1 MLSDKDA
8 YNIAKIYEQIENEL
22 IADMM
27 KNLSRHRAEETK
39 EGYDWEQWQ
48 VLQLQALEEYKR
60 KNLAKYKPKSLAV
73 RVRQA
78 ITKAN
83 EVGGADA
90 EKKILNMIKRGAD
103 IKRQGSDNFFRI
115 NEARVNALIDA
126 VNNDLGKAEYALLRQ
141 ANDEYRKIIYKTQL
155 QASTGAITYE
165 KAVDNATKDFLTAGI
180 QCVQYRNGAR
190 HQISS
195 YAEMAIRTS
204 MKRAYMQGEGTK
216 RQEWGV
222 HTVIVNHRN
231 HACSKCLP
239 FVGKVLVDDVY
250 SGGTALEAMQM
261 KVPLLSSAMDAGL
274 FHPNCKDGLSTY
286 FDGISDK
293 PQPVTG
299 QEKAYA
305 EAYEDVETDANVAE
319 RKIQAFERLAQ
330 YALDPAD
337 QRMYKA
343 RANEWRERKENLG
356 TEMKEITK
364 AENETKPLTDAE
376 KEALEWYVSGD
387 GMWINQYL
395 RGRGDFGQLSS
406 TEEMLLESLTTATN
420 KPLEPYDKLFR
431 SVDARAIFGNL
442 SEDDLYNL
450 QRHLM
455 YGDKAYDK
463 GAYSQSIKQKMEA
476 ILNRTVG
483 KEITEKGFM
492 STTASKEVA
501 EMFGDFTG
509 ADNPVVIEFDTKG
522 KKLKGVNLDFLDMED
537 NPQVERLLARDTK
550 YKVNS
555 ITVETDAN
563 GGRYIKI
570 NAEILGQG
578 EEVAK
583 AVAETIE
590 EQTTQTEK
598 PAFREFIPAKT
609 KKEAEEFAKNF
620 ADDINLGGVS
630 LENINKIN
638 EQLNTL
644 TQKYPINKLEH
655 IETGGRGIMSA
666 NYRGLNIQGKK
677 LGKTLND
684 EELNYKLSK
693 AMAEAT
699 IRQWENKYAG
709 AKMPPHVVKIIEQQ
723 RRKTLYDRWGVQ
735 SKYEDHV
742 KAVVTHEYGH
752 ILSDQYFGMINGERA
767 NPNISLNWSIKGMND
782 RWKEVYNKALE
793 SGDIFKISE
802 YASKNVR
809 EFFAECFAMREMG
822 DTLPDY
828 IETLMKEVLDNGI
841 MQ

>member
-204 MKRAYMQGEGTK
+204 MKRAYMQGEGAK

-293 PQPVTG
+293 PQPMTK
-299 QEKAYA
+299 QEIAFA
-305 EAYEDVETDANVAE
+305 EAYEDVETDVNVAE
-319 RKIQAFERLAQ
+319 RKMQAFTRLAE

-337 QRMYKA
+337 KRMYTA
-343 RANEWRERKENLG
+343 
-356 TEMKEITK
+356 K
-364 AENETKPLTDAE
+364 AEEWKA
-376 KEALEWYVSGD
+376 KYEALLNTRESMPGDITAKIPPVQRPTIREPIKLDYTSKWQGLIEVPDDWIQLEEDTDWSGGKYYMVKEPTKRFEIPWDSLAKSTQTPFRWNNPSRYGKPFLIQKKDISGMLARTELGRWSEQQFKGLIDDGYEFQYRVSFWKYHTPYELYFFKKDGKLYTVLNDVDRIRAVTPESVKAVKKRQDKVSNMLWDKKVHFRDLTQRQGD
-387 GMWINQYL
+387 NWVKAMQEFHTAVEADLPISWVTEEEYDALESPALL
-395 RGRGDFGQLSS
+395 RGFALNSHLRGDITSGGLTARQMAEQL
-406 TEEMLLESLTTATN
+406 ATGG
-420 KPLEPYDKLFR
+420 
-431 SVDARAIFGNL
+431 VGNCFP
-442 SEDDLYNL
+442 S
-450 QRHLM
+450 RGV
-455 YGDKAYDK
+455 YGDCIAYLSDNEKLAYQYATGYSSSDHGFIAEFKLKKDAK
-463 GAYSQSIKQKMEA
+463 GITYTEA
-476 ILNRTVG
+476 KELFEALNRT
-483 KEITEKGFM
+483 EL
-492 STTASKEVA
+492 TA
-501 EMFGDFTG
+501 G
-509 ADNPVVIEFDTKG
+509 ADPYFST
-522 KKLKGVNLDFLDMED
+522 
-537 NPQVERLLARDTK
+537 
-550 YKVNS
+550 
-555 ITVETDAN
+555 
-563 GGRYIKI
+563 
-570 NAEILGQG
+570 
-578 EEVAK
+578 
-583 AVAETIE
+583 
-590 EQTTQTEK
+590 
-598 PAFREFIPAKT
+598 
-609 KKEAEEFAKNF
+609 
-620 ADDINLGGVS
+620 
-630 LENINKIN
+630 
-638 EQLNTL
+638 
-644 TQKYPINKLEH
+644 
-655 IETGGRGIMSA
+655 
-666 NYRGLNIQGKK
+666 
-677 LGKTLND
+677 
-684 EELNYKLSK
+684 
-693 AMAEAT
+693 
-699 IRQWENKYAG
+699 
-709 AKMPPHVVKIIEQQ
+709 QQ
-723 RRKTLYDRWGVQ
+723 RRLTNGV
-735 SKYEDHV
+735 EV
-742 KAVVTHEYGH
+742 GKAMQLLGY
-752 ILSDQYFGMINGERA
+752 
-767 NPNISLNWSIKGMND
+767 
-782 RWKEVYNKALE
+782 
-793 SGDIFKISE
+793 
-802 YASKNVR
+802 
-809 EFFAECFAMREMG
+809 
-822 DTLPDY
+822 DY
-828 IETLMKEVLDNGI
+828 IIEENGDGLHIPFYMVLNRDALVACPSKWVRNGDVRI
-841 MQ
+841 GWKGYGR